1 MTISRSIRTYISSSL
16 LGKRI
21 ITRGQWSVFSG
32 RRQWSVFGGRRQWS
46 VFGGRRQWSVFSG
59 RCSVVTVSGR
69 CSVAIVPLIRD
80 DHRVP
85 AHADGDP
92 ADIESLVVQY
102 ARYFLSFGL
111 P

>member
-46 VFGGRRQWSVFSG
+46 VF
-59 RCSVVTVSGR
+59 SGR